1 MPSVPRVV
9 EIARIVELVRKGEPM
24 RRRLLSGLGVFTI
37 ACVAAGCGS
46 SNGGLP
52 SNGVASKSPIQI
64 LHAAVGAMKSAKS
77 VYIAGSQTTAG
88 KTVGIDATIFSNGDI
103 DGSVTE
109 DASNIG
115 VVKIGGTD
123 YIKATGAFYK
133 ADGATAKI
141 AGLMGGKWGQA
152 PRLPSRIRQPVLAR
166 RFGELDPIAQRNYE
180 GRQHLDAQR
189 RAGGVDCGV
198 KWRSSLHRDHRPP
211 PTRSKRPIPAKKSV
225 GPSRSH
231 SGTRGS
237 LQLLLLARE
246 LRKASGSADPV
257 VRRD

>member
-141 AGLMGGKWGQA
+141 AGLMGGKWVKLPDSQA
-152 PRLPSRIRQPVLAR
+152 GFGNQFSLVALANSIQSHNATMKAGSTSTLNGEPVVSIVAS
-166 RFGELDPIAQRNYE
+166 N
-180 GRQHLDAQR
+180 
-189 RAGGVDCGV
+189 GGVLYIATTGPAYPLKATNTSQKV
-198 KWRSSLHRDHRPP
+198 GGTLTFTQWNQGKP
-211 PTRSKRPIPAKKSV
+211 PTAPA
-225 GPSRSH
+225 G
-231 SGTRGS
+231 
-237 LQLLLLARE
+237 ARTPE
-246 LRKASGSADPV
+246 SFGLG
-257 VRRD
+257 